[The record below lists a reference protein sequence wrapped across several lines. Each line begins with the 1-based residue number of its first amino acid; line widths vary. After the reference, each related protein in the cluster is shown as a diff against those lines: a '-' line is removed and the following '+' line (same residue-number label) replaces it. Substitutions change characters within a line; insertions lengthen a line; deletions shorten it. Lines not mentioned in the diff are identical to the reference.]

1 MCLSLPRQAFE
12 GSRCDWTSTRRHH
25 EWESAGRTRLAA
37 GSPTSA
43 GWGTIRASDAERDE
57 VADTLGQHFSEGRL
71 DDTEFRERLDRTFQ
85 AVTRADLYTLV
96 ADLPPK
102 LAPPIRPR
110 RAEIPA
116 LLIVLIVVIAL
127 AVETGGL
134 VFPVWLVVLL
144 ACWQPWRSSGRRPVP
159 HAHIGSARF

>member
-1 MCLSLPRQAFE
+1 MKSPTPSASTSPRD
-12 GSRCDWTSTRRHH
+12 DWTTPS
-25 EWESAGRTRLAA
+25 SAT
-37 GSPTSA
+37 
-43 GWGTIRASDAERDE
+43 
-57 VADTLGQHFSEGRL
+57 
-71 DDTEFRERLDRTFQ
+71 RLDRTFQ

-159 HAHIGSARF
+159 PAHIGSARL